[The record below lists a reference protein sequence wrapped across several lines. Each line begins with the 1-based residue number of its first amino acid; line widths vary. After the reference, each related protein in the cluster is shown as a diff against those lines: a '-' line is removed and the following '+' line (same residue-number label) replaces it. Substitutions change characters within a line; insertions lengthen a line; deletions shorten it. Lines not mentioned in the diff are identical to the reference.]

1 MQINRAIMQFAA
13 LLMAEI
19 ASVQGKTFEH
29 QSNF

>member
-19 ASVQGKTFEH
+19 ASVQAKTFEH